1 MSPPSHAPGS
11 NIEDPGLAPA
21 GAGETNMLAADA
33 RDAGNGPLPQYGPP
47 TGRGKVPAIK
57 SADVYRNGNVRIPPS
72 PGLLFSPPFDPHHL
86 HLLRIFPRPEGQ
98 PEYAPVLTL
107 VVFFGIPGF
116 ACDKKVREAPADQGI

>member
-21 GAGETNMLAADA
+21 GAGETNMLGVDA
-33 RDAGNGPLPQYGPP
+33 RDAGNGPLPQFGPP

-72 PGLLFSPPFDPHHL
+72 PYLPFSPPFDPPSPALAPDFPEARRAARVRTRAHSRRL
-86 HLLRIFPRPEGQ
+86 FWFLRFC
-98 PEYAPVLTL
+98 L
-107 VVFFGIPGF
+107 
-116 ACDKKVREAPADQGI
+116 